1 MKLGSIEKDRQ
12 PSIEIIRLFEK
23 TRVAYLSARH
33 DPKEYGSRWRKAV
46 DLIEESYEELDAAG
60 KELKNFI
67 DADVF
72 DDKEINNVESN
83 QAKEL
88 YEKIKLV
95 RYNSDLVVDPFAKR
109 FKGNF
114 LEELLNNPESMVK
127 FVHYALRNNTNALT
141 PSAYAIKDMEPD
153 DLTDGLEGLD
163 LQSDDIGLYII
174 EHYGDGKD
182 SKKVEKKVKAAMDM
196 LQLIFFSQHEEKEW
210 EELKDIEMK
219 KSDKKSEDEK
229 SISDFIIPNKPMYRI
244 FEIDDLKELKGF
256 SGQWYVQEKYD
267 GMRVQLH
274 KLDNSI
280 KVYSYNKKNITD
292 KCKDIVSELR
302 KKHFGDCILDAE
314 LILFSGDDAL
324 HRADTI
330 AHVFKD
336 KYKDAKL
343 RCHVFDIM
351 RHDEQTLLD
360 EELENRM
367 GIMFNNYSA
376 HSSEHLV
383 FPSKKDTRM
392 ADSLKDIDEYAKKIM
407 DMPTAEG
414 VVIKDATSTYYLGT
428 RKNPKWI
435 KWKKFVDI
443 DVIVLDK
450 TKTKSNL
457 NSYVLGVDIGTEDM
471 NNKFIKEI
479 DGKKYMNV
487 GKALNT
493 KISANVG
500 DIVRVKVDEVK
511 KTGDRYT
518 LYSAKVIEIP
528 EVEMPDKLV
537 TLEFL
542 SQDTKKSLNYN
553 VDALKKGVQITDHIH
568 GEANLL
574 IKFDTEGL
582 VFYSFEEN
590 NLMAK
595 NALLD
600 IDVWK
605 TQVEE
610 IMKTKQAN
618 LTLTIFRYLKDNGP
632 KPVNELHNYLMKEAS
647 DLYKDI
653 LEGKAQKLKE
663 WANLRDGITFVNNK
677 LQADED
683 KILQETEEIKKQ
695 KLVQELREQEKEE
708 ERAIT
713 IDSDEEGDC
722 CTQLKN
728 KVIEYKREQMES
740 IIDTTKH
747 GSWGEV
753 RQMFSKSGLVK
764 EAHSFEDYMD
774 SYSDFI
780 MNDVDC
786 EWIIEEYLPITN
798 NEELIEEYN
807 QCQFGSGFSDKYA
820 MLKGYKTPKEKRSG
834 LFKIY
839 ARQDDNVTLSIKLD
853 DETINWTIDLENE
866 KELFDLFGAAG
877 KYPAEV
883 SSNIEKEKVIDS
895 GTVELGVQ
903 RHGYHEYMLDGNKF
917 QTKLHVRYLPVKG
930 EKMWLAWTGYEQKP
944 ADPNTDEGIWN
955 IYEDKYSKVKI
966 P

>member
-1 MKLGSIEKDRQ
+1 
-12 PSIEIIRLFEK
+12 
-23 TRVAYLSARH
+23 
-33 DPKEYGSRWRKAV
+33 
-46 DLIEESYEELDAAG
+46 
-60 KELKNFI
+60 
-67 DADVF
+67 
-72 DDKEINNVESN
+72 
-83 QAKEL
+83 
-88 YEKIKLV
+88 
-95 RYNSDLVVDPFAKR
+95 
-109 FKGNF
+109 
-114 LEELLNNPESMVK
+114 
-127 FVHYALRNNTNALT
+127 
-141 PSAYAIKDMEPD
+141 
-153 DLTDGLEGLD
+153 
-163 LQSDDIGLYII
+163 
-174 EHYGDGKD
+174 
-182 SKKVEKKVKAAMDM
+182 
-196 LQLIFFSQHEEKEW
+196 
-210 EELKDIEMK
+210 
-219 KSDKKSEDEK
+219 
-229 SISDFIIPNKPMYRI
+229 
-244 FEIDDLKELKGF
+244 
-256 SGQWYVQEKYD
+256 
-267 GMRVQLH
+267 
-274 KLDNSI
+274 
-280 KVYSYNKKNITD
+280 
-292 KCKDIVSELR
+292 
-302 KKHFGDCILDAE
+302 
-314 LILFSGDDAL
+314 
-324 HRADTI
+324 
-330 AHVFKD
+330 
-336 KYKDAKL
+336 
-343 RCHVFDIM
+343 M

-407 DMPTAEG
+407 NMPTAEG
-414 VVIKDATSTYYLGT
+414 VVIKDATSTYYLGA
-428 RKNPKWI
+428 RKNPKWV

-618 LTLTIFRYLKDNGP
+618 LTLIIFRYLKDNGP

-683 KILQETEEIKKQ
+683 KILQETEEIKK
-695 KLVQELREQEKEE
+695 E
-708 ERAIT
+708 
-713 IDSDEEGDC
+713 
-722 CTQLKN
+722 
-728 KVIEYKREQMES
+728 
-740 IIDTTKH
+740 
-747 GSWGEV
+747 
-753 RQMFSKSGLVK
+753 
-764 EAHSFEDYMD
+764 
-774 SYSDFI
+774 
-780 MNDVDC
+780 
-786 EWIIEEYLPITN
+786 
-798 NEELIEEYN
+798 
-807 QCQFGSGFSDKYA
+807 
-820 MLKGYKTPKEKRSG
+820 YKTPEKKRSG
-834 LFKIY
+834 PFKIY